1 MKPVHFPRL
10 FAKSLPAD
18 FGARP
23 KQIRETYFLPGHTAA
38 VYRSAEIILNQLL
51 PAILHQLGLGDEW
64 APLLLKTTLMGCY
77 IHDWGKANEHFLGLM
92 ATESAY
98 LKNECEWLQ
107 EIKKK
112 LPLNE
117 KNQVDQRIRH
127 EILSGI
133 MVLQVP
139 EFRQWLESCEDVDL
153 LAAVWGAIGHHLKVD
168 PNREFVKTKECGNA
182 PLYIFSQ
189 HQAASKSAEKSVK
202 NDWRALLKIGT
213 GSQLKLPPALPLA
226 KKRKWTPEELTAA
239 VEALTDEC
247 EALAT
252 TIEKNSDR
260 QRFIAAVKATV
271 VAADIAGS
279 AVPQIANP
287 REWLRQVLQQVLSPE
302 EIQQVID
309 SRLKKQQPRGF
320 QKSVAATKTRITLVK
335 AGCGTGKTIAAYLW
349 ALIWAIDRKLFVLY
363 PTTGTA
369 TQGFLDYAAL
379 TEAETALMHSRSNI
393 DLEVYEALINE
404 NNDHTEN
411 EDRLQSFKTWTA
423 KLITGTVDSV
433 LGLMQNNRKP
443 IYAWIA
449 IARGAFVFDEVHAY
463 DSKLFSALLRFIQ
476 TFKGAPIL
484 LMSASFTQEQLQK
497 IRAVVAELGEE
508 MTEIAGPKDLED
520 LPRYQFQ
527 VVEKSTDVMVDVAA
541 ALAAKQK
548 VLWVNNSVKSCVETY
563 HTVSGELAKYPNLD
577 FLPLVYHARY
587 RYKDRVDRHIQVMSA
602 FSAEETRGVL
612 AVTNQICEMSLDL
625 SADLLITPVAMFAA
639 LIQRLGRLNRQV
651 KFDESG
657 NLVLASGRICKAVF
671 YPTSIP
677 YPYKPEQVKAGKDF
691 VLELAELG
699 EISQTDLMN
708 AALKITGEPIEEYD
722 SAWLDGLWCSHSQ
735 PLREGGN
742 TITAILAED
751 RKEINQF
758 AEKRMAQKGISKN
771 KALSE
776 EAQRWA
782 VPLRLPR
789 PISQLQD
796 WKRFQKI
803 YPIAPAGAVIYN
815 EVTGASEQ
823 YKN

>member
-1 MKPVHFPRL
+1 MKPVNFPRL

-18 FGARP
+18 FLKRP

-38 VYRSAEIILNQLL
+38 VYRSGEIILNQLL
-51 PAILHQLGLGDEW
+51 RPILHQLGLGDEW
-64 APLLLKTTLMGCY
+64 AKLLLKTTLMGCY
-77 IHDWGKANEHFLGLM
+77 IHDWGKANQHFLGFM

-98 LKNECEWLQ
+98 IKINDPKWLQ
-107 EIKKK
+107 EIKNE
-112 LPLNE
+112 LPTNE
-117 KNQVDQRIRH
+117 KKQVEQRIRH

-133 MVLQVP
+133 MVLRIP

-153 LAAVWGAIGHHLKVD
+153 LVAVWGAIGHHLKVN
-168 PNREFVKTKECGNA
+168 PQHEFVKTKGCGNA
-182 PLYIFSQ
+182 PLSVFCQ
-189 HQAASKSAEKSVK
+189 HQTVSKSAETSVK
-202 NDWRALLKIGT
+202 NDWKALLKIGT
-213 GSQLKLPPALPLA
+213 GSQLKLPPALPKV
-226 KKRKWTPEELTAA
+226 KKCKWTPEELTAA
-239 VEALTDEC
+239 VEAVTDEC
-247 EALAT
+247 EALAK
-252 TIEKNSDR
+252 TIDKNSDR

-279 AVPQIANP
+279 AVPQIANQ
-287 REWLRQVLQQVLSPE
+287 REWLRQVLQQVLTRE

-309 SRLKKQQPRGF
+309 SRLEKQQPRGF
-320 QKSVAATKTRITLVK
+320 QKSVAASKTRITLVK

-369 TQGFLDYAAL
+369 TQGFLDYATL

-404 NNDHTEN
+404 NNDHVEN

-463 DSKLFSALLRFIQ
+463 DSKLFNALLRFIQ

-527 VVEKSTDVMVDVAA
+527 VVDKSTDVMVDVAA

-563 HTVSGELAKYPNLD
+563 HDVSGELAKYPNLD

-602 FSAEETRGVL
+602 FSQQTRGVL

-625 SADLLITPVAMFAA
+625 SADLLITPFAMFAA
-639 LIQRLGRLNRQV
+639 LIQRLGRLNRKV
-651 KFDESG
+651 EFDESG
-657 NLVLASGRICKAVF
+657 NLVLASERICKAVF

-677 YPYKPEQVKAGKDF
+677 YPYTGEQVKAGKNF
-691 VLELAELG
+691 VRELAQLG
-699 EISQTDLMN
+699 AISQTDLMN
-708 AALKITGEPIEEYD
+708 AAFKITGEPIKEYD
-722 SAWLDGLWCSHSQ
+722 SAWLDGLWCSHPQ
-735 PLREGGN
+735 LLREAGN
-742 TITAILAED
+742 TINAILAED
-751 RKEINQF
+751 RKEINQL
-758 AEKRMAQKGISKN
+758 AEQRMAQKGISKN

-782 VPLRLPR
+782 VPVRLPR
-789 PISQLQD
+789 PISQLKD
-796 WKRFQKI
+796 WKKFQKI

-823 YKN
+823 YKT